1 MKRQFV
7 FLLTLGFIA
16 SHGGFSGVESAKA
29 TQVAQAQGCTIRVST
44 ASELE
49 KVVDI
54 ASHNGQDDVICI
66 QAGTYT
72 INNVLIYNL
81 ANRLS
86 ECGKKL
92 TIRAEGNVII
102 QPAQANRIV
111 YIDTK
116 PCSSDRNGDIS
127 IQGIIF
133 QNASNEAIHIST
145 KESNISITNNTFRN
159 NKDGRAAYVHTFSG
173 SVNFQNNAFNNN
185 TNGGVYVYTGSGPI
199 NFKNN
204 DFSGNAARQ
213 GGGAY
218 VETSSGAIN
227 LVDNLFNNNNS
238 NTIYSDEGGGGLKVV
253 SSSGPITLTGNT
265 ITDNSAGGIGGGA
278 YIYSY
283 RGSVNLVKN
292 TVKGNRSNTGG
303 GVYVETVHHSITL
316 ESNIFSNNRGSA
328 GGGAYVKSEY
338 GITTLINNVFNNN
351 NSNNSGG
358 GVYVYAYTKG
368 VIINFANNTF
378 ESNKAINHG
387 GGIYIYTNSIF
398 ATDRTISINF
408 YNNIFSNNTSN
419 NDGHEIYVQNT
430 SNSSV
435 TIAYNL
441 FTPSTPPIDFSKP
454 HHQKIYVYSLNS
466 YNKGIPAG
474 CSTSDSFGNIQADPM
489 FADTQKGNLRLLASS
504 PAINKGCNTVPIIP
518 STDKDGNQRILN
530 DIVDMGAY
538 EYGALPASQESKVKP
553 LSQPQPQSQSE
564 KQAQTQSQPQSQNSQ
579 QQQYVN
585 PFKESVKEHIKT
597 WENIKDKHFGR

>member
-1 MKRQFV
+1 MKRRFL
-7 FLLTLGFIA
+7 FLLTLGFIT
-16 SHGGFSGVESAKA
+16 SHGGLSGVESAKA
-29 TQVAQAQGCTIRVST
+29 TQVSQAQECTIRVSNVR
-44 ASELE
+44 ELVE
-49 KVVDI
+49 AFDI
-54 ASHNGQDDVICI
+54 ASKNGQDDVICI
-66 QAGTYT
+66 QSGTYT
-72 INNVLIYNL
+72 INNTLEYDL
-81 ANRLS
+81 TRRLS
-86 ECGKKL
+86 ECGKSL
-92 TIRAEGNVII
+92 TVRGEGNVII
-102 QPAQANRIV
+102 QPARANRIV
-111 YIDTK
+111 YIYTK

-145 KESNISITNNTFRN
+145 KESNISITNDTFRN

-173 SVNFQNNAFNNN
+173 SVDFQNNAFNNN
-185 TNGGVYVYTGSGPI
+185 TAGGAYVYTDSGSI
-199 NFKNN
+199 NFKSN
-204 DFSGNAARQ
+204 DFIGNVASE

-218 VETSSGAIN
+218 IKTSSGVIN
-227 LVDNLFNNNNS
+227 FVNNLFSNNNAS
-238 NTIYSDEGGGGLKVV
+238 YYEGGGLKVV

-265 ITDNSAGGIGGGA
+265 ITDNSAGRLGGGA

-283 RGSVNLVKN
+283 SGSVHLVKN
-292 TVKGNRSNTGG
+292 TIKGNNSKMGG
-303 GVYVETVHHSITL
+303 GVYIENVYHSITL
-316 ESNIFSNNRGSA
+316 EGNMFSNNKGGA
-328 GGGAYVKSEY
+328 GGGAYIKSEY
-338 GITTLINNVFNNN
+338 GIMAFTNNVFNNN

-358 GVYVYAYTKG
+358 GVYIYAYTKG

-378 ESNKAINHG
+378 ESNKAINRG
-387 GGIYIYTNSIF
+387 GGIYIYTDSLL
-398 ATDRTISINF
+398 TGGRTISINF
-408 YNNIFSNNTSN
+408 YNNIFWNNTSN
-419 NDGHEIYVQNT
+419 NDGHEVYVENT
-430 SNSSV
+430 PNSSV
-435 TIAYNL
+435 TVAHNL

-489 FADTQKGNLRLLASS
+489 FVDTQKGILRLRAGS

-538 EYGALPASQESKVKP
+538 EYGALPASQESKVKS

-564 KQAQTQSQPQSQNSQ
+564 KQAQTQSQPQPQNSQ

-585 PFKESVKEHIKT
+585 PFKESVREHIKT